1 MKQSSLIGRR
11 FHKIL
16 VCQQRQIGDVLL
28 ATPALR
34 LLRQAQP
41 QAEIHFLTERKCVP
55 VLENN
60 PDIDTVWELDK
71 KRLGTI
77 AKQLAFY
84 RHVASQGFDLVIDFQ
99 QLPRLQLVTLFSRAP
114 VRLSYTPPW
123 HRRLLYTHWA
133 DMQPGYAAQTKAS
146 ILRPLGIEWRG
157 EKPRLHLTADEERW
171 AQGWLREQGLR
182 EGEIL
187 VTVDPS
193 HRRLT
198 RLWPAERFARL
209 VDLAAE
215 RGERLRFLLL
225 FGPGEEPVVRE
236 LASRV
241 RCKEALLPTSS
252 MLSLREMAAVMRLA
266 RLHVGNCSAP
276 RHFATAVDTPT
287 LVIHGSTG
295 GEWRYPSPEHRMVS
309 LDLPCQPCNK
319 NTCPPGTR
327 QCLMELAAEQVL
339 PDFIELLERKS

>member
-11 FHKIL
+11 FRKIL

-41 QAEIHFLTERKCVP
+41 QAEIHFLTERKCAP

-60 PDIDTVWELDK
+60 PDIGTVWELDK
-71 KRLGTI
+71 KKLGTM

-84 RHVASQGFDLVIDFQ
+84 RHVASQGFDLLIDFQ

-182 EGEIL
+182 KGETL

-193 HRRLT
+193 HRRVT
-198 RLWPAERFARL
+198 RLWPASHFARL
-209 VDLAAE
+209 IDLASE
-215 RGERLRFLLL
+215 HDPRLRFLLL

-236 LASRV
+236 LASLV
-241 RCKEALLPTSS
+241 RCKEVLLPISG

-295 GEWRYPSPEHRMVS
+295 VEWRYPSPEHRMVS
-309 LDLPCQPCNK
+309 LGLPCQPCNK
-319 NTCPPGTR
+319 NACPHGTR

-339 PDFIELLERKS
+339 PDFIEMLERKS